1 MIITSG
7 FLITIELGDTEAAKV
22 IIYNIYIT
30 QFGVILQ
37 REHKHS
43 QAKETES

>member
-22 IIYNIYIT
+22 IIYNIYNTIWCDFAKRAQT
-30 QFGVILQ
+30 QP
-37 REHKHS
+37 S
-43 QAKETES
+43 